1 MCTCIPC
8 ILKVS
13 HHIPIKLCLEMV
25 QENQKVLL
33 HVGTLC
39 CIDGFLEGHISVA
52 ITPHFVIAF

>member
-1 MCTCIPC
+1 MD
-8 ILKVS
+8 
-13 HHIPIKLCLEMV
+13 

-33 HVGTLC
+33 DHVGCLLTTLC